1 MTPRARNKK
10 DNGRVFLSNK
20 PCLCLVLWGWVGF
33 SSDTSSKLMW
43 AQSRDAA
50 GQHSS
55 PSLFGR
61 VKLFFLV
68 LSFVQLWLTGR
79 QTHQTS
85 QPERMNGHRAGRGN
99 TQQPWQVVV
108 LRHDKR
114 PGPHSTGSHST
125 HCLDNKRTHTHTQL
139 NPLTPQGFQAPHL
152 LCCEYNDTAITEP
165 KNANTHV
172 VTFELDNKTDCG
184 LFCCCFSFSESV
196 SSW

>member
-99 TQQPWQVVV
+99 TQQPWQAVV

-125 HCLDNKRTHTHTQL
+125 HCLDNKRTHTHT
-139 NPLTPQGFQAPHL
+139 
-152 LCCEYNDTAITEP
+152 TEP
-165 KNANTHV
+165 SDPTGFSGSALV
-172 VTFELDNKTDCG
+172 VLRVQWHGNNRTEKRKYSRGYIWTRQQNRLRSVLL
-184 LFCCCFSFSESV
+184 LFFI
-196 SSW
+196 